1 MKVNIITFS
10 FLQLFNFIFCDTT
23 LEEEYQ
29 PYLKTFQTSMHQIK
43 LTSCLN
49 LVETVIKQNNGFKD
63 LNDLMEKT
71 KFNKEKLYIKYIMR
85 MLVNCVNKI
94 KEDQIHYLITPENV
108 DFYNLNNQSIINLI
122 KINGNDI
129 NTIEL
134 NEEENKFYQ
143 EINQIYGESEIDKN
157 IKEEKSF
164 FEKYFYYIICI
175 VLFIVLIFF
184 NSFCKATKKNED
196 KENQNLNK
204 DKQKKE

>member
-1 MKVNIITFS
+1 
-10 FLQLFNFIFCDTT
+10 
-23 LEEEYQ
+23 
-29 PYLKTFQTSMHQIK
+29 
-43 LTSCLN
+43 
-49 LVETVIKQNNGFKD
+49 
-63 LNDLMEKT
+63 
-71 KFNKEKLYIKYIMR
+71 

-184 NSFCKATKKNED
+184 NSFFKATKKNED